1 MRKIVQ
7 YLAVVAFFTF
17 SQKSQAQDSET
28 CLQNLSIFAESAKVK
43 DYDSAYTPWMAVR
56 SECPSLNVA
65 IYTYGER
72 ILKHKIKNAADAEK
86 KAFAD
91 DLIALYDE
99 WMTNFPTKKGVSK
112 VGDILSSKAQT
123 MIDFKLGTPQ
133 EAYAVFDEAYTKDE
147 ASFTNPKRLYNYF
160 KTLYD
165 SYKSNPAEVSTAM
178 LFDKYEEISEKFEKE
193 GVKLAKKLDVIL
205 KKEDS
210 GAALTTRDLKR
221 KRVYDTNANA
231 IGIFV
236 KNLDAIIAKE
246 ASCENLIPLYQ
257 SSLAENKTNAV
268 WLNRAAGRMKSKE
281 CTDDP
286 LFVTIVESLHAL
298 APSANSAYYLGILND
313 KSGNSDEALRY
324 YEESIS
330 LETDPYKKA
339 KTLYKIALEFK
350 AKGRKSK
357 ARSYAQKAL
366 SYQPSL
372 GKAYLLIANLYA
384 SSANAC
390 GNTQFEKRAVYWLAA
405 NTARKA
411 AKVDASIKKA
421 ALKTAKSYEGR
432 APSKTDVFT
441 EGNAGATIKF
451 SCWIN
456 SSVKVPNL

>member
-7 YLAVVAFFTF
+7 YLIVATFFAF
-17 SQKSQAQDSET
+17 AQGGYAQDSET

-72 ILKHKIKNAADAEK
+72 ILKHKIKNAADTDK

-91 DLIALYDE
+91 DLIVLYDQ
-99 WMTNFPTKKGVSK
+99 WLANFPTKRGVSK

-123 MIDFKLGTPQ
+123 IIDFKLGTAQ
-133 EAYAVFDEAYTKDE
+133 EAYAIFDEAYKKDE

-165 SYKSNPAEVSTAM
+165 SYKSNPAAVSTAM
-178 LFDKYEEISEKFEKE
+178 LFDQYEEISEKFEKE

-205 KKEDS
+205 KKEAS

-221 KRVYDTNANA
+221 KRVYDINSNA

-257 SSLAENKTNAV
+257 SNLAENKNNPV

-286 LFVTIVESLHAL
+286 LFVTIVEALHAL
-298 APSANSAYYLGILND
+298 DPSANSAYYLGILND
-313 KSGNSDEALRY
+313 KSGNADEALRY
-324 YEESIS
+324 YEESIA

-350 AKGRKSK
+350 AKGRKTK

-372 GKAYLLIANLYA
+372 GRAYLLIANLYA
-384 SSANAC
+384 TSANAC
-390 GNTQFEKRAVYWLAA
+390 GNNQFEKRAVYWLAA

-411 AKVDASIKKA
+411 AKVDASIKKVA
-421 ALKTAKSYEGR
+421 IKTAKSYEGR

-441 EGNAGATIKF
+441 EGNAGTTIKF